1 MGEKHTMIRRALLDL
16 DGVLLNFVK
25 AAAIACGYKDEP
37 YSNPKDMG
45 VWNCWEVFG
54 VTEHKLWQAIDFY
67 EFWATLEWMPDGRE
81 ILELV
86 ESYFGKPNIAI
97 MTSPCQHPHCSAA
110 KQWYIQEHLPDYR
123 RRYLI
128 TSAKDFMA
136 DSGHVLI
143 DDYDENVRLYR
154 ERGGPAIL
162 VPRPWNSLHSL
173 KTVPA
178 LKGELERLFR
188 NGK

>member
-1 MGEKHTMIRRALLDL
+1 MIRRALLDL
-16 DGVLLNFVK
+16 DGVLLDFQKGVANALGRENNHYDKPEAWGIWETWKV
-25 AAAIACGYKDEP
+25 
-37 YSNPKDMG
+37 MG
-45 VWNCWEVFG
+45 ISEHVFWEA
-54 VTEHKLWQAIDFY
+54 LDSY

-188 NGK
+188 NGR